1 MRRALSIA
9 LLSGFAWL
17 CGFAWAMPAQAQ
29 TYPSRPMKM
38 MIPLASGSAVDVAAR
53 IIAEKMGDILGQRFV
68 IENEPGASGL
78 IGTRA
83 GARATPDGY
92 TVLVLNDGVITM
104 LPNMRSDA
112 GYDPFKD
119 FVPVTRLVGIE
130 WVLVANPSFPAK
142 TVAELVALAKE
153 KPGGINFGSGGYGSP
168 QHIAAE
174 MFMRATGVQMT
185 HVPYRGPTP
194 AINDLVAGHVS
205 VMFTALST
213 VTSLLPDGRLRV
225 LASTTPKRLP
235 QLTDVPTLAES
246 GVPGF
251 KFATWAALM
260 MPPKTPPQIVAK
272 LNAAALATLERQ
284 GGARSPGRARLRRRW
299 RHAGRAHRLHA
310 PGIHPHRRPHPRG
323 EYSRVR
329 TSEAVPSLCYGHGRA
344 WPGPSSAR
352 PASP

>member
-1 MRRALSIA
+1 MRRILSIA
-9 LLSGFAWL
+9 VLL
-17 CGFAWAMPAQAQ
+17 GFAWAVAAPAIPAEAQ
-29 TYPSRPMKM
+29 TYPSRPIKM

-53 IIAEKMGDILGQRFV
+53 IIGEKMGDILGQRFV

-83 GARATPDGY
+83 GARAAPDGY

-130 WVLVANPSFPAK
+130 WVLVANPSFAAK
-142 TVAELVALAKE
+142 TVADLVAMAKD

-174 MFMRATGVQMT
+174 MFMRAVNVQMT

-225 LASTTPKRLP
+225 LGTTTASRLP
-235 QLTDVPTLAES
+235 QLPDVPTLAEA

-251 KFATWAALM
+251 AFATWAALM
-260 MPPKTPPQIVAK
+260 LPLKTPPEIAAK
-272 LNAAALATLERQ
+272 LNAAALATLKDPAVHDRLVELGFEV
-284 GGARSPGRARLRRRW
+284 GGGTPEELTAYMRREYARTGDLIRA
-299 RHAGRAHRLHA
+299 AN
-310 PGIHPHRRPHPRG
+310 IH
-323 EYSRVR
+323 E
-329 TSEAVPSLCYGHGRA
+329 
-344 WPGPSSAR
+344 
-352 PASP
+352 

>member
-1 MRRALSIA
+1 MKGMGAGRRARPGPIRFERFWEETAVKRALSIA
-9 LLSGFAWL
+9 LLF
-17 CGFAWAMPAQAQ
+17 GFAWAMPAQAQ
-29 TYPSRPMKM
+29 TYPGRPIRM

-53 IIAEKMGDILGQRFV
+53 IIGERMGDILGQRFV

-83 GARATPDGY
+83 GARAAPDGY

-104 LPNMRSDA
+104 LPNMRTDA

-130 WVLVANPSFPAK
+130 WVLVANPSFPGK
-142 TVAELVALAKE
+142 TVGELVALAKA

-174 MFMRATGVQMT
+174 MFMRAVGVQMT

-225 LASTTPKRLP
+225 LASTTPERLP
-235 QLTDVPTLAES
+235 QLPNVPTLAES
-246 GVPGF
+246 GMPGF
-251 KFATWAALM
+251 NFATWAALM
-260 MPPKTPPQIVAK
+260 LPPRTPPEIVAK
-272 LNAAALATLERQ
+272 LNAAALSALKEPAVHDRLIELGFAV
-284 GGARSPGRARLRRRW
+284 GGGTPEQLTAYMREEYTRTGDLIRAANI
-299 RHAGRAHRLHA
+299 HA
-310 PGIHPHRRPHPRG
+310 
-323 EYSRVR
+323 E
-329 TSEAVPSLCYGHGRA
+329 
-344 WPGPSSAR
+344 
-352 PASP
+352 

>member
-1 MRRALSIA
+1 LRRALSIA
-9 LLSGFAWL
+9 LLFGL
-17 CGFAWAMPAQAQ
+17 AWAVPAQAQ
-29 TYPSRPMKM
+29 TYPSRPIKM

-83 GARATPDGY
+83 GTRAAPDGY

-130 WVLVANPSFPAK
+130 WVLVANPALPAK

-174 MFMRATGVQMT
+174 MFMRATNVQMT

-235 QLTDVPTLAES
+235 QLAGAVPTMAES
-246 GVPGF
+246 GVPAF
-251 KFATWAALM
+251 AFATWAALM
-260 MPPKTPPQIVAK
+260 VPPKTPPQIVAK
-272 LNAAALATLERQ
+272 LNAAALATLKDPAVHDRLVELGFDVGGGTPEELTAYMRQ
-284 GGARSPGRARLRRRW
+284 EYTRTGDLIRA
-299 RHAGRAHRLHA
+299 AN
-310 PGIHPHRRPHPRG
+310 IH
-323 EYSRVR
+323 E
-329 TSEAVPSLCYGHGRA
+329 
-344 WPGPSSAR
+344 
-352 PASP
+352 

>member
-9 LLSGFAWL
+9 LLF
-17 CGFAWAMPAQAQ
+17 GFAWAMPAQAQ
-29 TYPSRPMKM
+29 TYPSRPIKM

-130 WVLVANPSFPAK
+130 WVLVANPAFPAK
-142 TVAELVALAKE
+142 TVSELIALAKE

-174 MFMRATGVQMT
+174 MFMRATNVQMT

-235 QLTDVPTLAES
+235 QLAGAVPTMAES

-251 KFATWAALM
+251 NFVDLGGADGAA
-260 MPPKTPPQIVAK
+260 QD
-272 LNAAALATLERQ
+272 AAADRRQAQRRGARHPERP
-284 GGARSPGRARLRRRW
+284 GGARPPGRARLRCRR

-310 PGIHPHRRPHPRG
+310 SGIHPHRGPHPRR
-323 EYSRVR
+323 EYS
-329 TSEAVPSLCYGHGRA
+329 
-344 WPGPSSAR
+344 
-352 PASP
+352 

>member
-1 MRRALSIA
+1 LEETLRRALSIA
-9 LLSGFAWL
+9 LLFGVVWL
-17 CGFAWAMPAQAQ
+17 CGFAWTMPAGAQA
-29 TYPSRPMKM
+29 YPSRPMKM

-53 IIAEKMGDILGQRFV
+53 IIAEKMGDMLGQRFV

-142 TVAELVALAKE
+142 TVAELVALAKA

-225 LASTTPKRLP
+225 LATTTPKRLP
-235 QLTDVPTLAES
+235 QLADVPTMAES

-251 KFATWAALM
+251 NFATWAALM

-272 LNAAALATLERQ
+272 LNAAALATLNDKAVHDRLVELGFDVGGGTPEELTAFMRQ
-284 GGARSPGRARLRRRW
+284 EYTRTGDLIRA
-299 RHAGRAHRLHA
+299 AN
-310 PGIHPHRRPHPRG
+310 IH
-323 EYSRVR
+323 E
-329 TSEAVPSLCYGHGRA
+329 
-344 WPGPSSAR
+344 
-352 PASP
+352 

>member
-1 MRRALSIA
+1 MGGKTLRRALSIA
-9 LLSGFAWL
+9 LLF
-17 CGFAWAMPAQAQ
+17 GFAWALPAQAQ
-29 TYPSRPMKM
+29 TYPARPIKM

-92 TVLVLNDGVITM
+92 TVLVLNDGVISM

-130 WVLVANPSFPAK
+130 WVLVANPAFPAK

-174 MFMRATGVQMT
+174 MFMRATNVQMT

-213 VTSLLPDGRLRV
+213 VTSLLDGRLRV
-225 LASTTPKRLP
+225 LGSTTAKPLP
-235 QLTDVPTLAES
+235 QLKGVPTMAEA

-251 KFATWAALM
+251 TFATWAALM
-260 MPPKTPPQIVAK
+260 APPKTPPQIVAK
-272 LNAAALATLERQ
+272 LNAAALDTLNDPAVHDRLVELGFAVGGGTPEELTAFMRQ
-284 GGARSPGRARLRRRW
+284 EFTRTGDLIRA
-299 RHAGRAHRLHA
+299 AN
-310 PGIHPHRRPHPRG
+310 IH
-323 EYSRVR
+323 E
-329 TSEAVPSLCYGHGRA
+329 
-344 WPGPSSAR
+344 
-352 PASP
+352 

>member
-1 MRRALSIA
+1 LRRALSIA
-9 LLSGFAWL
+9 LLFGL
-17 CGFAWAMPAQAQ
+17 AWAVPAQAQ
-29 TYPSRPMKM
+29 TYPSRPIRM

-104 LPNMRSDA
+104 LPNMRTDA

-130 WVLVANPSFPAK
+130 WVLVANPAFPAK
-142 TVAELVALAKE
+142 TVADVVALAKE

-174 MFMRATGVQMT
+174 MFMRATNVQMT

-213 VTSLLPDGRLRV
+213 VTSLLDGRLRV
-225 LASTTPKRLP
+225 LGSTTAKPLP
-235 QLTDVPTLAES
+235 QLKGVPTMTEA

-251 KFATWAALM
+251 TFATWAALM
-260 MPPKTPPQIVAK
+260 VPPKTPPQIVAK
-272 LNAAALATLERQ
+272 LNAAALATLADPAVHDRLVELGFDVGGGTPEELTAFMRQ
-284 GGARSPGRARLRRRW
+284 EYTRTGDLIRA
-299 RHAGRAHRLHA
+299 AN
-310 PGIHPHRRPHPRG
+310 IH
-323 EYSRVR
+323 E
-329 TSEAVPSLCYGHGRA
+329 
-344 WPGPSSAR
+344 
-352 PASP
+352 

>member
-1 MRRALSIA
+1 MRAAVSSTSIEGAGQKPAPERFREEALRRALSIA
-9 LLSGFAWL
+9 LLFGL
-17 CGFAWAMPAQAQ
+17 AWAVPAQAQ
-29 TYPSRPMKM
+29 TYPARPIKM

-83 GARATPDGY
+83 GARALPDGY

-119 FVPVTRLVGIE
+119 FIPVTRLVGIE
-130 WVLVANPSFPAK
+130 WVLVANPAFPAK

-174 MFMRATGVQMT
+174 MFMRATNVQMT

-235 QLTDVPTLAES
+235 QLGGAVSTMAES

-251 KFATWAALM
+251 AFATWAALM
-260 MPPKTPPQIVAK
+260 MPLKTPPQIVAK
-272 LNAAALATLERQ
+272 LNAAALATLKDPAVHDRLVELGFDVGGGTPEELTAYMRQ
-284 GGARSPGRARLRRRW
+284 EYTRTGDLIRA
-299 RHAGRAHRLHA
+299 AN
-310 PGIHPHRRPHPRG
+310 IH
-323 EYSRVR
+323 E
-329 TSEAVPSLCYGHGRA
+329 
-344 WPGPSSAR
+344 
-352 PASP
+352 